1 MKLTFPINQVDVE
14 IVDRPFD
21 AMNDSVYR
29 TRVLSIKE
37 KELILQIDQVANYKV
52 QNGSTISVFPYK
64 EADHDSIQLF
74 LNGSVLGAVLHQQK
88 IIPFHG
94 SSFTY
99 NGKGIM
105 ICGHSGVGKSSVVA
119 SFCQN
124 GGQFID
130 DDITPLYIE
139 NAKIIAMNLPTKIK
153 LWDDTINLLQI
164 DSKELKK
171 IRPSMD
177 KFYIP
182 SLASENQS
190 NKQIDS
196 ILLLN
201 VHNESNYKIER
212 PDKITKFNLLR
223 SNIYRKIYL
232 KGMPDTERKY
242 FNSLLKMADILDLVV
257 IHRPKLSDAL
267 STMEFIR
274 QEVLI

>member
-21 AMNDSVYR
+21 VMNDSVYR

-37 KELILQIDQVANYKV
+37 KELILQIDQVASYKV

-64 EADHDSIQLF
+64 EADRDSIQLF

-105 ICGHSGVGKSSVVA
+105 ICGYSGVGKSSVVA

-139 NAKIIAMNLPTKIK
+139 NGKIIAMNLPTKIK

-182 SLASENQS
+182 SLASENLS

-212 PDKITKFNLLR
+212 PDKITKFNILR

-232 KGMPDTERKY
+232 KGMLDTERKY
-242 FNSLLKMADILDLVV
+242 FNSLLKMADMLDLVV

-274 QEVLI
+274 KEVLI

>member
-37 KELILQIDQVANYKV
+37 KELILQIDQVASYKV

-119 SFCQN
+119 AFCQN

-130 DDITPLYIE
+130 DDITPLHIE
-139 NAKIIAMNLPTKIK
+139 NGKTVAWNLPTKMK
-153 LWDDTINLLQI
+153 LWDDTINLLRI
-164 DSKELKK
+164 DSEELKK

-190 NKQIDS
+190 NKQLDS
-196 ILLLN
+196 ILILN
-201 VHNESNYKIER
+201 VHNEENFKIER

-242 FNSLLKMADILDLVV
+242 FDPLLKMADMLDLVIV
-257 IHRPKLSDAL
+257 HRPKLSDAL

>member
-1 MKLTFPINQVDVE
+1 MKLTFPINQVNVE

-139 NAKIIAMNLPTKIK
+139 NGKIIAMNLPTKIK

>member
-21 AMNDSVYR
+21 VMNDSVYR

-37 KELILQIDQVANYKV
+37 KELILQIDQVASYKV

-64 EADHDSIQLF
+64 EADRDSIQLF

-105 ICGHSGVGKSSVVA
+105 ICGYSGVGKSSVVA

-139 NAKIIAMNLPTKIK
+139 NGKIIAMNLPTKIK

-182 SLASENQS
+182 SLASENLS

-212 PDKITKFNLLR
+212 PDKITKFNILR

-242 FNSLLKMADILDLVV
+242 FNSLLKMADMLDLVV

-274 QEVLI
+274 KEVLI